1 MSVQWRQVG
10 DLLTLDGAIDFADA
24 AFVRD
29 EGLRRL
35 AALPAVA
42 IDVSALTR
50 VDSITVAVLLAWWRA
65 AQRMGRPWHLQ
76 GASERLQAIA
86 GVSGL
91 SFLFVRD
98 AGNRSDQ

>member
-1 MSVQWRQVG
+1 MSVQWRQTEGQLV
-10 DLLTLDGAIDFADA
+10 LAGAIDFSDA
-24 AFVRD
+24 EAVRD

-35 AALPAVA
+35 AALPDVA
-42 IDVSALTR
+42 IDVHALTR
-50 VDSITVAVLLAWWRA
+50 VDSITVVVLLAWWRA

-76 GASERLQAIA
+76 GASERLQAIV